1 MAKTR
6 RTYKGGAASTTIT
19 GTLTS
24 GGSNFVIA
32 AYTGWPYGANPF
44 YVVIEPGT
52 ANEEKLLVTR
62 SGATDT
68 TVNVTTRGTDDTTA
82 AQHAAGSVVYPVFT
96 AIDADEANELAA
108 TLTSKGDILTH
119 DTSTF
124 ARLAVGTNAHVL
136 KADSSASTGL
146 AWGQV
151 ATAGIA
157 DDAVTSAKIAADAV
171 GSSEIAAGAVGA
183 SELASDAVTTVKILD
198 ANVTTAKIADNAVT
212 SAKIA
217 DNTIVL
223 GDLATAVQNL
233 LVPAGTIVATIKSTA
248 DTGWLLLNG
257 ALVTG
262 AESSYPSLWSAAPS
276 SWKTGSNLQLPN
288 LANRMLEGVG
298 TTSLGATGGSN
309 TVTLTE
315 ANLPPHAHTVD
326 PPSTAVSISDP
337 GHNHTSAVIIRTT
350 AGSFGG
356 AASGHGGTATTDD
369 ASANI
374 GNNTTGIT
382 ASVDI
387 AQFNSGN
394 GSGSSTALTVTNAH
408 LAVNFQIKAH

>member
-52 ANEEKLLVTR
+52 ANEEKLLVSR

-298 TTSLGATGGSN
+298 TTALGATGGSN

-337 GHNHTSAVIIRTT
+337 GHNHTSAVIIRTSS
-350 AGSFGG
+350 GSFGG